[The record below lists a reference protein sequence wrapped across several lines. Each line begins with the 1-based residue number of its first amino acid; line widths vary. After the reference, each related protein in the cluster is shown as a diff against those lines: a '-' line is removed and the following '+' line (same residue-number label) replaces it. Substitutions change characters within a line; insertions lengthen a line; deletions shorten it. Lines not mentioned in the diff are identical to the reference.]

1 MVASADACAAVRAA
15 LEKAH
20 TDKHAFLA
28 AVSPYAKSAQMVE
41 MKQENDERVA
51 TERVAG
57 RVKTAA
63 ALHTVMLAKK
73 EILALRYALAAGGR
87 TAVPTAAEGG
97 KAAPESEIGERS
109 LTEELESHW
118 SRSWL
123 SCGKMWRICGDCELC
138 QQGGNLKQV
147 VDAVREYKDAHFE
160 ECSELS
166 LDDLVAARL
175 ATRGTPV
182 YKVGTFSEERAPMH
196 QVLNAICRRMQQ
208 PDTPPYDQRAMYHHL
223 KNAVHHL
230 HGADEGEQL
239 YRGQTDVFGDDYEV
253 GGVVTWKCFPSVSRQ
268 DAKARAF
275 AGTEGG
281 VLFVIQGDHSEN
293 FGAVISGGEVH
304 SETRPPLAVGQEA
317 VDDDGDTLLLPPGTS
332 FLVAEDA
339 VEATG
344 LRVVTLMHIG
354 EWLDSEILSLPAV
367 QQAQRDL
374 EAAARTHRNALRI
387 HDFQEAQL
395 KLESEGVKKAPVP
408 EQVQEITSETED
420 ELVVFADGVY
430 YRVEKASDEVFIKET
445 DGSWSVVGTWDA
457 ELRRATFA

>member
-1 MVASADACAAVRAA
+1 MC
-15 LEKAH
+15 
-20 TDKHAFLA
+20 
-28 AVSPYAKSAQMVE
+28 
-41 MKQENDERVA
+41 
-51 TERVAG
+51 
-57 RVKTAA
+57 
-63 ALHTVMLAKK
+63 
-73 EILALRYALAAGGR
+73 
-87 TAVPTAAEGG
+87 
-97 KAAPESEIGERS
+97 
-109 LTEELESHW
+109 
-118 SRSWL
+118 
-123 SCGKMWRICGDCELC
+123 
-138 QQGGNLKQV
+138 
-147 VDAVREYKDAHFE
+147 
-160 ECSELS
+160 
-166 LDDLVAARL
+166 
-175 ATRGTPV
+175 
-182 YKVGTFSEERAPMH
+182 
-196 QVLNAICRRMQQ
+196 
-208 PDTPPYDQRAMYHHL
+208 
-223 KNAVHHL
+223 
-230 HGADEGEQL
+230 
-239 YRGQTDVFGDDYEV
+239 
-253 GGVVTWKCFPSVSRQ
+253 
-268 DAKARAF
+268 
-275 AGTEGG
+275 
-281 VLFVIQGDHSEN
+281 
-293 FGAVISGGEVH
+293 SGGEVH